1 MNKSYDIKSFK
12 NKEEAE
18 ELLKKSRKR
27 IDEIDNDVFNLISQR
42 TSLAKDIALCKDYIG
57 MPIWDKSRED
67 VIHKKVEKFAEENGL
82 DVDIANQIVDLLT
95 ILNKNAQKEILRRNV
110 DG

>member
-1 MNKSYDIKSFK
+1 MSETNKIKSFN

-95 ILNKNAQKEILRRNV
+95 ILNKNAQKEILRRNA